1 MRLGALLL
9 ALTVVALYPS
19 GNAQG
24 DPLSEVV
31 NCDAT
36 SQDLA
41 NTLARVSWLSQLP
54 VIAEL
59 AQPLPRIEIAEG
71 TYIVKDLLR
80 QIVLQAPSTTGRPT
94 TK

>member
-1 MRLGALLL
+1 MTPKKRIPGKERYSSN
-9 ALTVVALYPS
+9 VDMS
-19 GNAQG
+19 
-24 DPLSEVV
+24 
-31 NCDAT
+31 
-36 SQDLA
+36 
-41 NTLARVSWLSQLP
+41 RVSWLSQLP